1 MGPKSSIFFLKLWL
15 TFKCLWPLIS
25 DSVMSF
31 SELTADHDV
40 GVNGSVLKPNDSYEF
55 VRMEEDEEDW
65 IPLPS
70 KPK

>member
-1 MGPKSSIFFLKLWL
+1 
-15 TFKCLWPLIS
+15 
-25 DSVMSF
+25 MSF